1 MQCPNCSREI
11 IVAKYKIV
19 NCKCGRTLMLAE
31 INKVKQL
38 IDVTP
43 NKEDEVN
50 GRLQTCR
57 R

>member
-1 MQCPNCSREI
+1 MICPNCKREI
-11 IVAKYKIV
+11 IIAKYKIV

-43 NKEDEVN
+43 DKGE
-50 GRLQTCR
+50 R
-57 R
+57 